1 MPRAGR
7 SPSASVA
14 PEAMI
19 GALLYLRLT
28 SLRNLVVYRIQ
39 RLRQPKYLLGAAVAL
54 AYIYFVLW
62 PRMTGGRHPAGPA
75 LASAGPVGMAFL
87 CIGMS
92 ALALI
97 RILFVWIAPAEKPG
111 LRFSEAEIAFLFSAP
126 ISRRT
131 LIHFRLLSAQIAI
144 LFTSVLMSLFFMRFS
159 YLGGNRLV
167 PAVGWWVVLS
177 TFDLHVTGTNLMLG
191 RLRER
196 GAGFLLWRIAG
207 VGFIAAYV
215 AAVLVALATYARHA
229 DAVDLFRATPGFYRG
244 MLDWQPLGWLLL
256 PFRIVFGPFFAVG
269 LRAFGVALVP
279 ALLLLGLH
287 YWWVSSSETPFEE
300 GSIALAERRAAAKAA
315 AQSGDFSKAGL
326 SKPRARSG
334 PFPLASKGPPEIA
347 FLWKNLLSMR
357 TTLVNRRTVLLTL
370 YVFIVLAISLRPM
383 LARSHPGGGM
393 AVLGPLLVLLCGA
406 VAAYTLLLGPQ
417 IVRQDLR
424 SDLTN
429 ADILKTYPI
438 EGWRLALGELLA
450 PTAVLTAL
458 LWACIL
464 VCTCVF
470 DPSGSAQWLSPVRR
484 ITLAGC
490 LGIVAP
496 FVCLLQLIVPNAIM
510 LLLPDWYQ
518 ATRTRG
524 AGIELLGQRLIFGLA
539 QLLMALVVAVPAI
552 VAAGLIVFSAQFYV
566 GVAGGIVAAT
576 VAVVGVL
583 AGEAAVGLWW
593 LGSRFER
600 LDLSAEMR

>member
-1 MPRAGR
+1 
-7 SPSASVA
+7 
-14 PEAMI
+14 MI

-28 SLRNLVVYRIQ
+28 SLRNLIVYRIQ
-39 RLRQPKYLLGAAVAL
+39 RLRQPKYLVGLAVAL
-54 AYIYFVLW
+54 AYIYFILW
-62 PRMTGGRHPAGPA
+62 PRMAGGRHPAGPA
-75 LASAGPVGMAFL
+75 LASAGPVGMTIL

-97 RILFVWIAPAEKPG
+97 RILFAWIAPAEKPG
-111 LRFSEAEIAFLFSAP
+111 LRFSEAEIAFLFPAP
-126 ISRRT
+126 VSRRM

-144 LFTSVLMSLFFMRFS
+144 LFTSVLMSLFFLRFS
-159 YLGGNRLV
+159 YVGGNRLL
-167 PAVGWWVVLS
+167 PAVGWWVILS

-196 GAGFLLWRIAG
+196 GSGFLFWRVAG
-207 VGFIAAYV
+207 VALIVAYV
-215 AAVLVALATYARHA
+215 AVVLVALASYTRHA
-229 DAVDLFRATPGFYRG
+229 DTVDLFQGTPGFYRG
-244 MLDWQPLGWLLL
+244 MLDWQPLGWLLI
-256 PFRIVFGPFFAVG
+256 PFRIVFGPFFAAGYRTFG
-269 LRAFGVALVP
+269 LALLP

-300 GSIALAERRAAAKAA
+300 GSIALAQRRAAAKAA

-334 PFPLASKGPPEIA
+334 PFPLAPSGPPEIA

-370 YVFIVLAISLRPM
+370 YLFVVLGISLRPM
-383 LARSHPGGGM
+383 LARSHQGSGL
-393 AVLGPLLVLLCGA
+393 AVFGPLLVILCGA
-406 VAAYTLLLGPQ
+406 AAAYTILLGPQ

-424 SDLTN
+424 SDLAN

-438 EGWRLALGELLA
+438 QGWRLALGELLA

-458 LWACIL
+458 LWACII
-464 VCTCVF
+464 VCACVV
-470 DPSGSAQWLSPVRR
+470 DPSGTSHWLTPVRR
-484 ITLAGC
+484 VTLAAG
-490 LGIVAP
+490 LGMVAP

-510 LLLPDWYQ
+510 LLMPDWYQ

-524 AGIELLGQRLIFGLA
+524 GGIELLGQRLIFGFA
-539 QLLMALVVAVPAI
+539 QLLMALVIAVPAI
-552 VAAGLIVFSAQFYV
+552 LIAGLIAFSAQYFL
-566 GVAGGIVAAT
+566 GVAGGVLVASFVL
-576 VAVVGVL
+576 VAIL

-600 LDLSAEMR
+600 FDLSAEIR